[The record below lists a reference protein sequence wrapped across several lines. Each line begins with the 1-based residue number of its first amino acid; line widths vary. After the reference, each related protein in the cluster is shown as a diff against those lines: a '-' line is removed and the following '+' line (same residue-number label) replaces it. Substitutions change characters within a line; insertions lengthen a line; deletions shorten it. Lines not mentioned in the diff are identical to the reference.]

1 MDFIQYVWNP
11 YFKSMNNIERRIDMK
26 QSGVEAAS
34 YKHNLEQQ
42 LDFNDILKAN
52 DNVIKFKPKDNED
65 IKTDNSTSNMYFV
78 RIIYHN
84 NSIISISTKDGGFK
98 SVRNLY
104 NTVKSWVCK
113 SVQRIQ
119 LISRNAECDKILYDK
134 KFELPEYHADNVL
147 KMMRDTL
154 EQIEV
159 CQNYFES
166 INMNQALFDK
176 AVDVMEHNI
185 ENSNF
190 EDGMEIQK
198 LFISLKETLT
208 SRRQLKNSIAIK
220 AYMKT
225 EKSMGFLKSIDI
237 NLEKQKLEKVEN
249 RLNKKIEEGMEKWKE
264 ISNKIIIVPFKTE
277 EDIEKL
283 KTFLKKYNNNMI
295 DKYNKNI
302 IAYDSIYKN

>member
-119 LISRNAECDKILYDK
+119 LIIRNAECDKILYDK

-176 AVDVMEHNI
+176 AVDVMGHNI